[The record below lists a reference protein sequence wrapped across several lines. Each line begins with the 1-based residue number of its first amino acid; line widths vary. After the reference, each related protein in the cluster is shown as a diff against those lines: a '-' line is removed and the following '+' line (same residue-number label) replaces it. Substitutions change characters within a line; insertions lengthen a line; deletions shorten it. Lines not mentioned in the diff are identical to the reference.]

1 MSDPRDQL
9 QADLAER
16 YVLERE
22 LGRGGMATVY
32 LAQDLKHDRRVA
44 LKVLHPELAATL
56 GPERFLREI
65 RTTARL
71 DHPHILAVHDSG
83 ETHGQL
89 WYTMPYVEGESLR
102 DRLRREVQL
111 PVEEAVR
118 LTREVADAL
127 DYAHRHGLV
136 HRDVKP
142 ENILLSDGHAR
153 VADFGVARALEAAG
167 SSQLTETGM
176 AVGTPAYMSPEQAS
190 GGQVD
195 GRSDIYAL
203 GCVLYEMLAGEPPF
217 TGPTPQAIFA
227 KRVLERVP
235 HVRTIR
241 ESVPEPL
248 EQAISRALAKA
259 APDRYASAGEFA
271 QALARGLSDGASGR
285 RWSARSLLPYG
296 VGLLL
301 AFIALVALVLTRGTL
316 FGRGARAEASRKT
329 GAERAAAGKSVAVL
343 PLVNVGGDP
352 KQEYFADGMTDEL
365 TSALGKLPGL
375 RVAARSSA
383 FTFKGK
389 TADAREVGEK
399 LRVATLLEGSVRRA
413 GPRLRVTAQLVNTS
427 DGLAMWSETYER
439 ELKDVFQVQEEIAKA
454 IAGALRLTL
463 GGEPKARPVGAEP
476 RRLEAHDFY
485 LKGRFHYNEYTE
497 PDLRRSLAL
506 YQQALARDSAYAPA
520 WAGMA
525 DAWSALAD
533 DYLAPREAYPKA
545 RAAARRA
552 IALDSTLAE
561 AHASLGLVL
570 HQYDW
575 DFATAEREYR
585 RAIALNPNAAYA
597 YHYYGYALISTPE
610 RLDSGL
616 AVLRRA
622 LALDPLSAWTTSDL
636 CWVLQLMGRYSEAI
650 EQCRQALEL
659 DPQAWPAVYEMGK
672 VLLLTG
678 KPAEALRTLR
688 RIEDAPPLLRAAAAR
703 ALVALGRREE
713 ARRGLRELEQE
724 AAERYVRPEEIA
736 AVYVALGEPD
746 AAFTWLETAYR
757 ERSVGIWT
765 LKVERHWDP
774 IRSDPRF
781 AALVKKAGLP

>member
-1 MSDPRDQL
+1 L
-9 QADLAER
+9 ADR
-16 YVLERE
+16 YVIERE

-32 LAQDLKHDRRVA
+32 LAHDLKHDRRVA

-153 VADFGVARALEAAG
+153 VADFGVARALDAAG
-167 SSQLTETGM
+167 GSQLTETGM
-176 AVGTPAYMSPEQAS
+176 SVGTPAYMSPEQAS
-190 GGQVD
+190 AGQMD

-217 TGPTPQAIFA
+217 TGPTPQAILA
-227 KRVLERVP
+227 KRVLEPVP
-235 HVRTIR
+235 HVRTLR
-241 ESVPEPL
+241 EGVPEPL
-248 EQAISRALAKA
+248 EQAISRALARAPADRFATA
-259 APDRYASAGEFA
+259 AEFA
-271 QALARGLSDGASGR
+271 RALARGPSEGASDR
-285 RWSARSLLPYG
+285 PWSARRLLPYTL
-296 VGLLL
+296 GLLF
-301 AFIALVALVLTRGTL
+301 ASVALVALVLTRGTL
-316 FGRGARAEASRKT
+316 FGRGARPAASSLSDSSRPAREA
-329 GAERAAAGKSVAVL
+329 GPERVAAGKSVAVL
-343 PLVNVGGDP
+343 PLVNVGNDP
-352 KQEYFADGMTDEL
+352 EQEYFADGMTDEL
-365 TSALGKLPGL
+365 TSALGKIPGL

-399 LRVATLLEGSVRRA
+399 LRVATVLEGSIRRA
-413 GPRLRVTAQLVNTS
+413 GPRLRVAAQLVNTS
-427 DGLAMWSETYER
+427 DGLALWSETYER
-439 ELKDVFQVQEEIAKA
+439 ELKDVFDVQDDIARAILRALQVRLGADDTA
-454 IAGALRLTL
+454 HLAG
-463 GGEPKARPVGAEP
+463 P
-476 RRLEAHDFY
+476 RTESLEAHDLY
-485 LKGRFHYNEYTE
+485 LRGRFYYIKYTE
-497 PDLRRSLAL
+497 PDLRRSLTL
-506 YQQALARDSAYAPA
+506 YQQALARDSTYAPA

-533 DYLAPREAYPKA
+533 DYLAPSEAYPKA
-545 RAAARRA
+545 KGAARRA
-552 IALDSTLAE
+552 VALDSTLAD
-561 AHASLGLVL
+561 AHAALGLVL

-575 DFATAEREYR
+575 DFAAAEHEYQ
-585 RAIALNPNAAYA
+585 RAIALNPNAAAA
-597 YHYYGYALISTPE
+597 YHYYGYVLLSTPA
-610 RLDSGL
+610 RLDSAL

-622 LALDPLSAWTTSDL
+622 QSLDPLSAYTLHDL
-636 CWVLQLMGRYSEAI
+636 GWVLQLMGRYGEAI
-650 EQCRQALEL
+650 QEGRQALDL
-659 DPQAWPAVYEMGK
+659 DPHAWLPLDLLGRT
-672 VLLLTG
+672 LLLTG
-678 KPAEALRTLR
+678 RPEEALRTLR
-688 RIEDAPPLLRAAAAR
+688 PAEDPPPHVRAATAR
-703 ALVALGRREE
+703 ALVALGQREE
-713 ARRGLRELEQE
+713 AGRVLRELEQE
-724 AAERYVRPEEIA
+724 AARRYVRPEAIA
-736 AVYVALGEPD
+736 EVYVAFGEVD
-746 AAFTWLETAYR
+746 AAFRWLEAAYR
-757 ERSVGIWT
+757 ARSTGVLQ

-781 AALVKKAGLP
+781 AALVTKVGIP